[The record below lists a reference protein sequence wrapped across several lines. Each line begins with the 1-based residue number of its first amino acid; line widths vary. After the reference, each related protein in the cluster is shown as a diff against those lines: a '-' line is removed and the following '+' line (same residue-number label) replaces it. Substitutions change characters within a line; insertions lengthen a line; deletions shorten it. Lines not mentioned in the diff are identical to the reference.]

1 MSFGYI
7 GYNFDNVLYQF
18 LEIGTSDRTNIGHDQ
33 LIKWLGF
40 SLYPFHLTLTV
51 PLKNLF
57 NYTSK

>member
-18 LEIGTSDRTNIGHDQ
+18 LEIGTSDRTNIDRDQ

-40 SLYPFHLTLTV
+40 SLYPLSF
-51 PLKNLF
+51 NL
-57 NYTSK
+57 NSPVKELV